1 MSSNSNMWRT
11 LSALAVLTALSPA
24 RAASF
29 NPSTYTWYTTP
40 AADFASTLP
49 IGNGRLAAA
58 IWGGAIDNITL
69 NENSIWNG
77 PFQDRVNPKAYEG
90 FTESRAMLETGNL
103 SAASDVV
110 LQEMVSIPSSPKAYN
125 PLGSLRLD
133 FGHDASSVENY
144 TRFLDLNKGV
154 AGVRYQVGNVVYS
167 REYVASHP
175 NGVLAIRLKASKDG
189 ALNVVT
195 MLERSKYVESLTAES
210 SNGMGTLTLKANSGQ
225 STDPI
230 RFTAQARVLSRG
242 GQITSNG
249 TSLVVTGASI
259 VDIFFDTQT
268 SYRYPDE
275 TKRDATVEKQL
286 DAAVKFNY
294 PAVKQAATSDYQS
307 LSARVRLDLGSSGS
321 AGNQPTDIRLK
332 KYKTDASSDPE
343 LVTLMFNFGRH
354 SLIASSRAGATAGL
368 PANLQGIWNQDYSP
382 AWGGKYTVDVNLEM
396 NYWHAQVT
404 NLADT
409 FEPVIDLM
417 DKVLAHGEDVA
428 KKMYHCDTGYILHHN
443 TDLWGDAAPVDNG
456 TKWTMWPMGSAW
468 MSMNLMDQYRF
479 TQDKTLLRERIWPLL
494 KSAADFYYC
503 YLFDFEGYYTSGP
516 SISPENAFIIP
527 KDMTIAGD
535 STGIDLAPTMDNLLL
550 HELLAA
556 IIETCKVLGITGE
569 DLTNAQKH
577 ISKIRLPDIGSYGQV
592 LEWRREYEETEAGH
606 RHMSPILGLYPGSQ
620 MTPLVNQTLADAAK
634 VLLNHRINS
643 GSGSTGWSRAW
654 TMSLYARLFDGN
666 SVWNHTQYFL
676 QKYPTDNL
684 WNTDQGPGSAFQID
698 GNFGFAAG
706 IAEMLL
712 QSHAVVHLLP
722 ALPSAVPSGSVS
734 GLVARGNFV
743 VDMKWSGGELQHAR
757 VESRSGGV
765 LALRVQDGES
775 FTVNGEKYTKPIQTV
790 AGKSYTVRLE

>member
-1 MSSNSNMWRT
+1 MWLT
-11 LSALAVLTALSPA
+11 SALALLTALSPTLA
-24 RAASF
+24 TSF

-58 IWGGAIDNITL
+58 IWGGALDNITL
-69 NENSIWNG
+69 NENSIWSG
-77 PFQDRVNPKAYEG
+77 PFQARVNPQAYDG
-90 FTESRAMLETGNL
+90 FTKSRAMLEAGNL
-103 SAASDVV
+103 SAANDVV
-110 LQEMVSIPSSPKAYN
+110 LQEMVSIPSSPREYN
-125 PLGSLRLD
+125 PLGLLRLD
-133 FGHDASSVENY
+133 FGHDASTVRNY
-144 TRFLDLNKGV
+144 TRFLDLNTGV
-154 AGVRYQVGNVVYS
+154 AGVRYQVGDVVYS

-175 NGVLAIRLKASKDG
+175 DGVLAVRLRASKDG
-189 ALNVVT
+189 ALNVIT
-195 MLERSKYVESLTAES
+195 SLERSRYAESLTAGS
-210 SNGMGTLTLKANSGQ
+210 SKGIGTLTLKANSGQ

-230 RFTAQARVLSRG
+230 RFTAQARVLNRG
-242 GQITSNG
+242 GRIATNG
-249 TSLVVTGASI
+249 TSVVVSGASI
-259 VDIFFDTQT
+259 VDIFFDAQT

-275 TKRDATVEKQL
+275 SQREAVVTKQL
-286 DAAVKFNY
+286 DAAVKSTY
-294 PAVKQAATSDYQS
+294 PAVMQAATSDYRS
-307 LSARVRLDLGSSGS
+307 LSGRVKLDLGSSGS

-332 KYKTDASSDPE
+332 NYKANPNKDPE

-354 SLIASSRAGATAGL
+354 SLIASSRAGSSSGL

-382 AWGGKYTVDVNLEM
+382 AWGGRYTVDVNLEM

-417 DKVLAHGEDVA
+417 DRVLPHGQDIA

-456 TKWTMWPMGSAW
+456 TSWTMWPMGSAW

-516 SISPENAFIIP
+516 SISPEHNFKIP
-527 KDMTIAGD
+527 KDMTIPGKT
-535 STGIDLAPTMDNLLL
+535 TGIDLAPTMDNLLL
-550 HELLAA
+550 HELFIA
-556 IIETCKVLGITGE
+556 IIKTCEVLGIKGD
-569 DLTNAQKH
+569 DLTNAQKYV
-577 ISKIRLPDIGSYGQV
+577 SKIRPPHIGSDGQI
-592 LEWRREYEETEAGH
+592 LEWRRDYQETEPGH

-620 MTPLVNQTLADAAK
+620 MTPLVNQTLANAAK
-634 VLLNHRINS
+634 VLLDRRITS

-654 TMSLYARLFDGN
+654 TMCLYARLFDGN
-666 SVWNHTQYFL
+666 SVWNHAQYFL
-676 QKYPTDNL
+676 QNYPSDNL
-684 WNTDQGPGSAFQID
+684 WNTDHGPGSAFQID

-712 QSHAVVHLLP
+712 QSHAVLHLLP
-722 ALPSAVPSGSVS
+722 ALPAAVPDGRVS

-743 VDMKWSGGELQHAR
+743 VDMEWRGGKLQLAK
-757 VESRSGGV
+757 VASRSGGV
-765 LALRVQDGES
+765 LALRVQEGKP
-775 FTVNGEKYTKPIQTV
+775 FTVNGQTYTEPIQTV
-790 AGKSYTVRLE
+790 VGKLYTIRLK

>member
-1 MSSNSNMWRT
+1 MWLT
-11 LSALAVLTALSPA
+11 SALAALVTLSPTLA
-24 RAASF
+24 SSF

-40 AADFASTLP
+40 AGDFASALP

-58 IWGGAIDNITL
+58 IWGGAVDNITL
-69 NENSIWNG
+69 NENSIWSG

-90 FTESRAMLETGNL
+90 FTDSRAMLEAGNL
-103 SAASDVV
+103 SAANDVV
-110 LQEMVSIPSSPKAYN
+110 LQEMVSIPSSPREYH
-125 PLGSLRLD
+125 PLASLRLD
-133 FGHDASSVENY
+133 FGHDAAGVRNY
-144 TRFLDLNKGV
+144 TRFLDLNAGV
-154 AGVRYQVGNVVYS
+154 AGVRYQVGDVVYS

-175 NGVLAIRLKASKDG
+175 HGILAVRLRASKGG
-189 ALNVVT
+189 ALNVVAS
-195 MLERSKYVESLTAES
+195 LERGRYVESLIAGRS
-210 SNGMGTLTLKANSGQ
+210 KGMGTLTLKANSGQ

-230 RFTAQARVLSRG
+230 RFTAQARVVNRG
-242 GQITSNG
+242 GQITTNG
-249 TSLVVTGASI
+249 TAVVVTDASI

-268 SYRYPDE
+268 CYRYPDE
-275 TKRDATVEKQL
+275 TGRDAVVKKQL
-286 DAAVKFNY
+286 DAAVKSGY

-307 LSARVRLDLGSSGS
+307 LSGRVKLELGSSGS

-332 KYKTDASSDPE
+332 NYRTDPNSDPE

-354 SLIASSRAGATAGL
+354 SLIASSRAGSSSGL

-409 FEPVIDLM
+409 FEPAIDLM
-417 DKVLAHGEDVA
+417 DKVVPHGQDVA

-456 TKWTMWPMGSAW
+456 TRWTMWPMGSAW
-468 MSMNLMDQYRF
+468 LSMNLMDQYRF
-479 TQDKTLLRERIWPLL
+479 TQDKTLLQTRIWPLL

-527 KDMTIAGD
+527 KDMTIPGET
-535 STGIDLAPTMDNLLL
+535 TGIDLAPTMDNLLL
-550 HELLAA
+550 HELFAA
-556 IIETCKVLGITGE
+556 VIETCKVLGITGD
-569 DLTNAQKH
+569 DLTNAQKY
-577 ISKIRLPDIGSYGQV
+577 ISKIRPPLIGSHGQI
-592 LEWRREYEETEAGH
+592 LEWRREYEGTEPGH

-620 MTPLVNQTLADAAK
+620 MAPLVNKTLANAAK
-634 VLLNHRINS
+634 VLLDQRITS
-643 GSGSTGWSRAW
+643 GSGSTGWSRTW

-666 SVWNHTQYFL
+666 SVWHHAQYFL

-722 ALPSAVPSGSVS
+722 ALPDAVPNGRVS

-743 VDMKWSGGELQHAR
+743 VDMEWSNGVLKSAKID
-757 VESRSGGV
+757 SRSGGV
-765 LALRVQDGES
+765 LALRVQDGKP
-775 FTVNGEKYTKPIQTV
+775 FTVDGEEYTGSIRTV
-790 AGKSYTVRLE
+790 AGKAYTIRLK

>member
-1 MSSNSNMWRT
+1 MW
-11 LSALAVLTALSPA
+11 LSSALALLGALSPTL
-24 RAASF
+24 AASF
-29 NPSTYTWYTTP
+29 NPSTFTWYTTP

-58 IWGGAIDNITL
+58 IWGGALDNITL
-69 NENSIWNG
+69 NENSIWSG
-77 PFQDRVNPKAYEG
+77 PFQDRVNPQAYD
-90 FTESRAMLETGNL
+90 GNL
-103 SAASDVV
+103 SAANDVV
-110 LQEMVSIPSSPKAYN
+110 LQEMVSIPSSPREYH
-125 PLGSLRLD
+125 PLASLRLD
-133 FGHDASSVENY
+133 FGHDASVLRNY
-144 TRFLDLNKGV
+144 TRFLDLNTGV
-154 AGVRYQVGNVVYS
+154 AGVMYQVGDVVYS

-175 NGVLAIRLKASKDG
+175 DEVLAVRLQASKNG
-189 ALNVVT
+189 ALNVIT
-195 MLERSKYVESLTAES
+195 SLERSRYVESLTAGS
-210 SNGMGTLTLKANSGQ
+210 SQGTGTLTLKANSGQ
-225 STDPI
+225 SKDPI
-230 RFTAQARVLSRG
+230 RFTAQGRVLNRG
-242 GQITSNG
+242 GRITTNG
-249 TSLVVTGASI
+249 TAIVVTRASI

-275 TKRDATVEKQL
+275 TQRNAVLTNQL
-286 DAAVKFNY
+286 DAAVRSNY

-307 LSARVRLDLGSSGS
+307 LSGRVKLDLGSSGS

-332 KYKTDASSDPE
+332 NYKADPNKDPE

-354 SLIASSRAGATAGL
+354 SLIASSRAGSSSDL

-409 FEPVIDLM
+409 FGPVIDLM
-417 DKVLAHGEDVA
+417 DRVLPHGQDVA
-428 KKMYHCDTGYILHHN
+428 KKMYHCNTGYILHHN

-456 TKWTMWPMGSAW
+456 TSWTMWPMGSAW

-479 TQDKTLLRERIWPLL
+479 TQDKALLRER
-494 KSAADFYYC
+494 YC

-527 KDMTIAGD
+527 KDMTVPGK

-550 HELLAA
+550 HELFAA
-556 IIETCKVLGITGE
+556 VIETCEVLGITGD
-569 DLTNAQKH
+569 DLTNAQKY
-577 ISKIRLPDIGSYGQV
+577 ISKIRPPHIGSYGQI
-592 LEWRREYEETEAGH
+592 LEWRRDYQETEPGH

-620 MTPLVNQTLADAAK
+620 MTPLVNQTLANAAK
-634 VLLNHRINS
+634 VLLDRRITS

-654 TMSLYARLFDGN
+654 TMSFYARLFDGN
-666 SVWNHTQYFL
+666 SVWNHAQSFL
-676 QKYPTDNL
+676 QKYPTTNL

-722 ALPSAVPSGSVS
+722 VLPAAVPDGRVG

-743 VDMKWSGGELQHAR
+743 VDMEWSDGELQLAK

-765 LALRVQDGES
+765 LALRVFLEEQDAEL
-775 FTVNGEKYTKPIQTV
+775 NI
-790 AGKSYTVRLE
+790 

>member
-1 MSSNSNMWRT
+1 MWLT
-11 LSALAVLTALSPA
+11 SALALLTALSPTLA
-24 RAASF
+24 TSF

-58 IWGGAIDNITL
+58 IWGGALDNITL
-69 NENSIWNG
+69 NENSIWSG
-77 PFQDRVNPKAYEG
+77 PLQARVNPQAYDG
-90 FTESRAMLETGNL
+90 FTKSRAMLEAGNL
-103 SAASDVV
+103 SAANDVV
-110 LQEMVSIPSSPKAYN
+110 LQEMVSIPSSPREYN
-125 PLGSLRLD
+125 PLGLLRLD
-133 FGHDASSVENY
+133 FGHDASAVRNY
-144 TRFLDLNKGV
+144 TRFLDLSTGV
-154 AGVRYQVGNVVYS
+154 AGVRYQVGD
-167 REYVASHP
+167 VAYSHP
-175 NGVLAIRLKASKDG
+175 DGVLAVRLRASKDG
-189 ALNVVT
+189 ALNVIT
-195 MLERSKYVESLTAES
+195 SLERSRYAESLTAGS
-210 SNGMGTLTLKANSGQ
+210 SKGIGTLTLKANSGQ

-230 RFTAQARVLSRG
+230 RFTAQARVLNRG
-242 GQITSNG
+242 GRIATNG
-249 TSLVVTGASI
+249 TSVVVSGASI
-259 VDIFFDTQT
+259 VDIFFDAQT

-275 TKRDATVEKQL
+275 SQREAVVTKQL
-286 DAAVKFNY
+286 DAAVKSTY
-294 PAVKQAATSDYQS
+294 PAVMQAATSDYRS
-307 LSARVRLDLGSSGS
+307 LSGRVKLDLGSSGS

-332 KYKTDASSDPE
+332 NYKANPNKDPE

-354 SLIASSRAGATAGL
+354 SLIASSRAGSSSGL

-417 DKVLAHGEDVA
+417 DRVLPHGQDIA

-456 TKWTMWPMGSAW
+456 TSWTMWPMGSAW

-516 SISPENAFIIP
+516 SISPEHNFIIP
-527 KDMTIAGD
+527 KDMTIPGKA
-535 STGIDLAPTMDNLLL
+535 TGIDLAPTMDNLLL
-550 HELLAA
+550 HELFTA
-556 IIETCKVLGITGE
+556 IIETCEVLGIKGD
-569 DLTNAQKH
+569 DLTNAQKYV
-577 ISKIRLPDIGSYGQV
+577 SKIRPPHIGSNGQI
-592 LEWRREYEETEAGH
+592 LEWRRDYQETEPGH

-620 MTPLVNQTLADAAK
+620 MTPLVNQTLANAAK
-634 VLLNHRINS
+634 VLLDRRITS

-654 TMSLYARLFDGN
+654 TMCLYARLFDGN
-666 SVWNHTQYFL
+666 SVWNHAQYFL
-676 QKYPTDNL
+676 QNYPSDNL
-684 WNTDQGPGSAFQID
+684 WNTDHGPGSAFQID

-712 QSHAVVHLLP
+712 QSHAVLHLLP
-722 ALPSAVPSGSVS
+722 ALPAAVPDGRVS

-743 VDMKWSGGELQHAR
+743 VDMEWRGGKLQLAK
-757 VESRSGGV
+757 VASRSGGV
-765 LALRVQDGES
+765 LALRVQEGKP
-775 FTVNGEKYTKPIQTV
+775 FTVNGQTYTEPIQTV
-790 AGKSYTVRLE
+790 VGKLYTIRLK

>member
-1 MSSNSNMWRT
+1 MWLT
-11 LSALAVLTALSPA
+11 PVLAVLAALSPTIA
-24 RAASF
+24 ISF
-29 NPSTYTWYTTP
+29 NPSTYTWYTSP

-58 IWGGAIDNITL
+58 IWGGAVDNITV
-69 NENSIWNG
+69 NENSIWSG
-77 PFQDRVNPKAYEG
+77 PFQDRVNPNAYEG
-90 FTESRAMLETGNL
+90 FTDSRAMLEAGNL
-103 SAASDVV
+103 SSANDVV
-110 LQEMVSIPSSPKAYN
+110 LREMVSIPSSPREYH
-125 PLGSLRLD
+125 PLGPLKLD
-133 FGHDASSVENY
+133 FGHEASSLHNY
-144 TRFLDLNKGV
+144 TRFLDLGTGV
-154 AGVRYQVGNVVYS
+154 AGVRYHVGDVVYS

-175 NGVLAIRLKASKDG
+175 DGVLAVRLRASKDS
-189 ALNVVT
+189 ALNVVVS
-195 MLERSKYVESLTAES
+195 LERNRYVESLTAVS
-210 SNGMGTLTLKANSGQ
+210 SKGMGTLTLKANSGQ
-225 STDPI
+225 NTDPV
-230 RFTAQARVLSRG
+230 RFTSQARVVSREG
-242 GQITSNG
+242 RITTNG
-249 TSLVVTGASI
+249 TSVVVTGAST

-275 TKRDATVEKQL
+275 TERDSAVKKQL
-286 DAAVKFNY
+286 DAAVKLNY

-307 LSARVRLDLGSSGS
+307 LSGRIKLDLGSSGS
-321 AGNQPTDIRLK
+321 AGNQPTDIRLTN
-332 KYKTDASSDPE
+332 YKTNPNGDPE

-354 SLIASSRAGATAGL
+354 SLIASSRKGSSSGL

-417 DKVLAHGEDVA
+417 DKVLPHGQDVA
-428 KKMYHCDTGYILHHN
+428 RKMYHCDTGYILHHN

-468 MSMNLMDQYRF
+468 LSMSLMDQYRF

-503 YLFDFEGYYTSGP
+503 YLFEFEGYYTSGP
-516 SISPENAFIIP
+516 SISPENAFRIP
-527 KDMTIAGD
+527 EDMTLAGK

-550 HELLAA
+550 HELFLAV
-556 IIETCKVLGITGE
+556 IETCKALDITGE
-569 DLTNAQKH
+569 DLANAQKY
-577 ISKIRLPDIGSYGQV
+577 IFRIRQPQIGSYGQI
-592 LEWRREYEETEAGH
+592 LEWRREYQETELGH

-620 MTPLVNQTLADAAK
+620 MTPLVNQTLANAAK
-634 VLLNHRINS
+634 VLLDHRITS

-666 SVWNHTQYFL
+666 SVWHHAQYFL
-676 QKYPTDNL
+676 QNYPTDNL
-684 WNTDQGPGSAFQID
+684 WNTDHGPGSAFQID

-722 ALPSAVPSGSVS
+722 ALPDAVPDGRVS

-743 VDMKWSGGELQHAR
+743 VDMEWSNGELKSAKI
-757 VESRSGGV
+757 ESRNGGV
-765 LALRVQDGES
+765 LALRVQDGRT
-775 FTVNGEKYTKPIQTV
+775 FTVNGEVYKEQIQTV
-790 AGKSYTVRLE
+790 AGKSYTVRLN